1 MTKMESRGFLD
12 VISTPRKEQ
21 GDYYDAE
28 GFLVCG
34 KCGTRK
40 QTDIPCSAAIRA
52 GRMWRVPVPC
62 RCEEEADRRA
72 HQKEEARKAEEIR
85 RKLLSASGL
94 SPESCFA
101 NDNAPESKVS
111 KLCRKYCERLED
123 AFSDGLGILFYGGTG
138 TGKSFYAQCI
148 GNEAIRLCKRVLF
161 VSTSNITIM
170 DADAQTV
177 FLKRLCKFSAL
188 ILDDIGAQRG
198 TPYGSEALYNTINE
212 WYKTGK
218 PLIATTNLD
227 VDEIKTEKD
236 ITYKRIYDRLL
247 EMCPIR
253 ILVDGESKR
262 AQIAKQKRA
271 AAKRLILGGDE

>member
-1 MTKMESRGFLD
+1 MHR
-12 VISTPRKEQ
+12 
-21 GDYYDAE
+21 
-28 GFLVCG
+28 
-34 KCGTRK
+34 
-40 QTDIPCSAAIRA
+40 
-52 GRMWRVPVPC
+52 
-62 RCEEEADRRA
+62 
-72 HQKEEARKAEEIR
+72 
-85 RKLLSASGL
+85 
-94 SPESCFA
+94 
-101 NDNAPESKVS
+101 
-111 KLCRKYCERLED
+111 
-123 AFSDGLGILFYGGTG
+123 
-138 TGKSFYAQCI
+138 
-148 GNEAIRLCKRVLF
+148 NEAIRLCKRVLF

-170 DADAQTV
+170 DADAQTG
-177 FLKRLCKFSAL
+177 FLKRLCSFSAL

-253 ILVDGESKR
+253 ILVYGESRR
-262 AQIAKQKRA
+262 AKIAKQKRA